1 MAMLRSPEHARFNA
15 DEPAKTKLGNSS
27 FMLTSDNR
35 TPKLPTIWFRSASA
49 VSEFGHPPEASGLRV
64 TAPNCSGQ
72 VSPPLTDPD
81 GAGSHHRGTSVRT
94 LRQHPPLRS
103 LENQFMT
110 ILLIGQC
117 RVGVAR

>member
-1 MAMLRSPEHARFNA
+1 MRVNA
-15 DEPAKTKLGNSS
+15 DGPAKPNGKSS
-27 FMLTSDNR
+27 FILTSGDR

-64 TAPNCSGQ
+64 TAPKLLRA
-72 VSPPLTDPD
+72 VPPPLTDPD

-103 LENQFMT
+103 SQHLGYF
-110 ILLIGQC
+110 
-117 RVGVAR
+117 

>member
-49 VSEFGHPPEASGLRV
+49 VSEFGHPPEASNLWIA
-64 TAPNCSGQ
+64 APNCFGQ
-72 VSPPLTDPD
+72 VL
-81 GAGSHHRGTSVRT
+81 
-94 LRQHPPLRS
+94 LR
-103 LENQFMT
+103 
-110 ILLIGQC
+110 
-117 RVGVAR
+117 